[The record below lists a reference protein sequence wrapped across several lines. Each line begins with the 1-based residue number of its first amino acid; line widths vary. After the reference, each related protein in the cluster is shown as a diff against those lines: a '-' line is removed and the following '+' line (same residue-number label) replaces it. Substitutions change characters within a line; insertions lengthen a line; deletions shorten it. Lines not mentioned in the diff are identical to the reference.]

1 MITEK
6 IISITKTI
14 VSSMEDW
21 VYQQRASPM
30 MRDHLALSQGQRRVQ
45 KATEK
50 LQEEARNKQGGR
62 NNVVN
67 KRRSDGFSKLNMEAD
82 ITEEWRPHME
92 EAVDAFIAN
101 VNKGI
106 PAHWADMT
114 SEEIFSAGFKAS
126 LDYAVKCANAEFKK
140 MTGA

>member
-92 EAVDAFIAN
+92 EAVDAFIVASARD
-101 VNKGI
+101 
-106 PAHWADMT
+106 PAVHGG
-114 SEEIFSAGFKAS
+114 EG
-126 LDYAVKCANAEFKK
+126 
-140 MTGA
+140 

>member
-21 VYQQRASPM
+21 VYQPRPSPM
-30 MRDHLALSQGQRRVQ
+30 MRDHLALNG
-45 KATEK
+45 
-50 LQEEARNKQGGR
+50 N
-62 NNVVN
+62 N
-67 KRRSDGFSKLNMEAD
+67 KRRSDVFGKLNMEVD
-82 ITEEWRPHME
+82 ITEGWVPHMK
-92 EAVDAFIAN
+92 EAMEAFIAN

-106 PAHWADMT
+106 PAHWPDMT
-114 SEEIFSAGFKAS
+114 PEEIFSAGFKAS
-126 LDYAVKCANAEFKK
+126 IDYAVKCANAEFKK